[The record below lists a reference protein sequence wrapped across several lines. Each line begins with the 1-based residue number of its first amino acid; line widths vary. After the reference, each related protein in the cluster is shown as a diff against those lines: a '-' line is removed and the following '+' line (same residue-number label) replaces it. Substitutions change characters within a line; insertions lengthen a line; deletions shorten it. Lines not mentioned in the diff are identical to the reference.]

1 MELQNLACPVPLQ
14 KLLVC
19 VDDSPDSTGA
29 ITAGLTLARS
39 CGSKLFLLQVVEV
52 IPQYE
57 LHAPDLMMTPPQ
69 VDLEFI
75 KLREKAV
82 RSRLEEWQA
91 KAANQGIEL
100 EIRVRSDTAAYTG
113 ILEEAEVIQPQLL
126 IMGRH
131 GRTALDRMVMGSV
144 TAKIIGHSHY
154 NVLVVPRQAILDFHH
169 LLIASDGSPFSAAA
183 WEEAL
188 RITRTAGSSLM
199 AVSVA
204 RDDSAVTRTEETLQQ
219 MKEAAARAGV
229 PLEAQMLRGR
239 PFEAILNAA
248 AMKQVDLIILGS
260 HGRTGLKRLLLGSV
274 AERIIGLAP
283 CPVLV
288 VKKK

>member
-1 MELQNLACPVPLQ
+1 MEPQNLACPVPLQ

-29 ITAGLTLARS
+29 ITAGLALARS
-39 CGSKLFLLQVVEV
+39 CRSKLFLLQVVEV
-52 IPQYE
+52 IPAYE
-57 LHAPDLMMTPPQ
+57 LQGPDLMSLPTQP
-69 VDLEFI
+69 DLELL
-75 KLREKAV
+75 KLREKAT
-82 RSRLEEWQA
+82 RERLEAWQVETA
-91 KAANQGIEL
+91 KQGIDL
-100 EIRVRSDTAAYTG
+100 EIRVHIDTAAYGG
-113 ILEEAEVIQPQLL
+113 ILEEAETIQPQLI

-131 GRTALDRMVMGSV
+131 GRTALGRMVMGSV
-144 TAKIIGHSHY
+144 TAKIIGHSHF
-154 NVLVVPRQAILDFHH
+154 NVLVVPEQATLDFHR
-169 LLIASDGSPFSAAA
+169 LLIASDGSPFSDAA

-188 RITRTAGSSLM
+188 SIARIAGSSLL

-204 RDDSAVTRTEETLQQ
+204 RDDSAVSRTEETLQRLQ
-219 MKEAAARAGV
+219 AAAAQAGV
-229 PLEAQMLRGR
+229 PLETQMLRGR

-274 AERIIGLAP
+274 AERVIGLAS

-288 VKKK
+288 AKKK

>member
-14 KLLVC
+14 KLMVC
-19 VDDSPDSTGA
+19 VDGSPNSAGA
-29 ITAGLTLARS
+29 VAAGLTLARS
-39 CGSKLFLLQVVEV
+39 CGSKLLLLQVVEI
-52 IPQYE
+52 IPRYE
-57 LHAPDLMMTPPQ
+57 LYGPDLMPPPPQ
-69 VDLEFI
+69 PDLEFL
-75 KLREKAV
+75 KLREESV
-82 RSRLEEWQA
+82 RSRLEEWQTE
-91 KAANQGIEL
+91 AANQGIDL
-100 EIRVRSDTAAYTG
+100 EIRVHSDTAVYTG
-113 ILEEAEVIQPQLL
+113 ILEVAAAMQPQLI

-131 GRTALDRMVMGSV
+131 GRTGLDRMVMGSV
-144 TAKIIGHSHY
+144 TAKIVGHSHY
-154 NVLVVPRQAILDFHH
+154 NVLVVPQQAILDFHR
-169 LLIASDGSPFSAAA
+169 LLIASDGSPFSVAA

-188 RITRTAGSSLM
+188 SITRTAGSSLM

-204 RDDSAVTRTEETLQQ
+204 RDDSAVTRTEETLRQ
-219 MKEAAARAGV
+219 MQEAAAQAGV

-274 AERIIGLAP
+274 AERVIGLAP

>member
-1 MELQNLACPVPLQ
+1 MEPQNLACPVPLQ

-29 ITAGLTLARS
+29 ITAGLALARS
-39 CGSKLFLLQVVEV
+39 CRSKIFLLQVVEI
-52 IPQYE
+52 IPAYE
-57 LHAPDLMMTPPQ
+57 FQGPDLIPPPVQ
-69 VDLEFI
+69 PDLELL
-75 KLREKAV
+75 KLRESAV
-82 RSRLEEWQA
+82 RDRLAAWQTEA
-91 KAANQGIEL
+91 GNQGIDL
-100 EIRVRSDTAAYTG
+100 EIRVHIDTAAYNG
-113 ILEEAEVIQPQLL
+113 ILEDAETIQPQLI

-131 GRTALDRMVMGSV
+131 GRSALDRMVMGSV
-144 TAKIIGHSHY
+144 TAKIIGHSHF
-154 NVLVVPRQAILDFHH
+154 NVLVVPGQATLNFHR
-169 LLIASDGSPFSAAA
+169 LLIASDGSPFSDAA

-188 RITRTAGSSLM
+188 SITRIAGSSLL

-204 RDDSAVTRTEETLQQ
+204 RDDSAVTRTQGTLQRLQ
-219 MKEAAARAGV
+219 AAAAQAGI
-229 PLEAQMLRGR
+229 PLETQILRGR

-274 AERIIGLAP
+274 AERVIGLAS

-288 VKKK
+288 AKKK

>member
-14 KLLVC
+14 RLMVC
-19 VDDSPDSTGA
+19 VDDSADSAGVVA
-29 ITAGLTLARS
+29 AGLTLARS
-39 CGSKLFLLQVVEV
+39 CRSKLFLLQVVEI
-52 IPQYE
+52 IPGYE
-57 LHAPDLMMTPPQ
+57 LHAPDLMSTSPQ
-69 VDLEFI
+69 PDLEFL
-75 KLREKAV
+75 KLREKTV
-82 RSRLEEWQA
+82 RSRLEEWQTE
-91 KAANQGIEL
+91 AANQGIDL
-100 EIRVRSDTAAYTG
+100 EIRVQIDMAAYAG
-113 ILEEAEVIQPQLL
+113 ILEEAEAIQPQLI

-131 GRTALDRMVMGSV
+131 GRTGMDRMVMGSV
-144 TAKIIGHSHY
+144 TAKIIGHSHF
-154 NVLVVPRQAILDFHH
+154 NVLVVPRQATLDFRR
-169 LLIASDGSPFSAAA
+169 LLIASDGSPFSATA

-188 RITRTAGSSLM
+188 SIARAAGSSLL

-204 RDDSAVTRTEETLQQ
+204 RDDSAVTRTAETLRQ
-219 MKEAAARAGV
+219 MQEAAAQAGV

-274 AERIIGLAP
+274 AERVIGLAP

>member
-1 MELQNLACPVPLQ
+1 MEPQNLACPVPLQ

-29 ITAGLTLARS
+29 ITAGLALARS
-39 CGSKLFLLQVVEV
+39 CRSKLFLLQVVEV
-52 IPQYE
+52 IPAYE
-57 LHAPDLMMTPPQ
+57 LQGPDLMSLPTQP
-69 VDLEFI
+69 DLELL
-75 KLREKAV
+75 KLREKAT
-82 RSRLEEWQA
+82 RERLEAWQTEAA
-91 KAANQGIEL
+91 KQGIDL
-100 EIRVRSDTAAYTG
+100 EIRVHIDTAAYSG
-113 ILEEAEVIQPQLL
+113 ILEEAETIQPQLI

-131 GRTALDRMVMGSV
+131 GRTALGRMVMGSV
-144 TAKIIGHSHY
+144 TAKIIGHSHF
-154 NVLVVPRQAILDFHH
+154 NVLVVPEQATLDFHR
-169 LLIASDGSPFSAAA
+169 LLIASDGSPFSDAA

-188 RITRTAGSSLM
+188 SIARIAGSSLL

-204 RDDSAVTRTEETLQQ
+204 RDDSAVSRTEETLQRLQ
-219 MKEAAARAGV
+219 AAAAQAGV
-229 PLEAQMLRGR
+229 PLETQILRGR

-274 AERIIGLAP
+274 AERVIGLAS

-288 VKKK
+288 AKKK

>member
-1 MELQNLACPVPLQ
+1 VPLQ

-29 ITAGLTLARS
+29 ITAGLALARS
-39 CGSKLFLLQVVEV
+39 CRSKLFLLQVVEV
-52 IPQYE
+52 IPAYE
-57 LHAPDLMMTPPQ
+57 LQGPDLMSLPTQP
-69 VDLEFI
+69 DLELL
-75 KLREKAV
+75 KLREKAT
-82 RSRLEEWQA
+82 RERLEAWQTEAA
-91 KAANQGIEL
+91 KQGIDL
-100 EIRVRSDTAAYTG
+100 EIRVHIDTAAYGG
-113 ILEEAEVIQPQLL
+113 ILEEAETIQPQLI

-131 GRTALDRMVMGSV
+131 GRTALGRMVMGSV
-144 TAKIIGHSHY
+144 TAKIIGHSHF
-154 NVLVVPRQAILDFHH
+154 NVLVVPEQATLDFHR
-169 LLIASDGSPFSAAA
+169 LLIASDGSPFSDAA

-188 RITRTAGSSLM
+188 SIARIAGSSLL

-204 RDDSAVTRTEETLQQ
+204 RDDSAVSRTEETLQRLQ
-219 MKEAAARAGV
+219 AAAAQAGV
-229 PLEAQMLRGR
+229 PLETQILRGR

-274 AERIIGLAP
+274 AERVIGLAS

-288 VKKK
+288 AKKK

>member
-1 MELQNLACPVPLQ
+1 MEPQNLACPVPLQ

-29 ITAGLTLARS
+29 ITAGLALARS
-39 CGSKLFLLQVVEV
+39 CRSKLFLLQVVEI
-52 IPQYE
+52 IPAYE
-57 LHAPDLMMTPPQ
+57 LHGPDLIPPPVQ
-69 VDLEFI
+69 PDLELL
-75 KLREKAV
+75 KLREQAV
-82 RSRLEEWQA
+82 RDRLGVWQTE
-91 KAANQGIEL
+91 AANQGIDL
-100 EIRVRSDTAAYTG
+100 EIRVHIDTAAYGG
-113 ILEEAEVIQPQLL
+113 ILEEAATIQPQMI

-131 GRTALDRMVMGSV
+131 GRTGLARMVMGSV
-144 TAKIIGHSHY
+144 TAKIIGHSHF
-154 NVLVVPRQAILDFHH
+154 NVLVVPAQATLDFHR
-169 LLIASDGSPFSAAA
+169 LLIASDGSPFSDAA

-188 RITRTAGSSLM
+188 SITRIAGSSLL

-204 RDDSAVTRTEETLQQ
+204 RDDSAVPRTEETLQRLQ
-219 MKEAAARAGV
+219 AAAAQAGV
-229 PLEAQMLRGR
+229 PLETQILQGR

-274 AERIIGLAP
+274 AERVIGLAS

-288 VKKK
+288 AKKK

>member
-1 MELQNLACPVPLQ
+1 MELQNLTCPASLQ

-19 VDDSPDSTGA
+19 VDDSPDSAGA

-39 CGSKLFLLQVVEV
+39 CKSKLFLLQVVEI
-52 IPQYE
+52 IPAYE
-57 LHAPDLMMTPPQ
+57 LHGPDLVPPPPQ
-69 VDLEFI
+69 PSLEFLE
-75 KLREKAV
+75 LREKAV
-82 RSRLEEWQA
+82 RSRLEEWQNE
-91 KAANQGIEL
+91 AASQGIDL
-100 EIRVRSDTAAYTG
+100 EIRVRSDTAAYSG
-113 ILEEAEVIQPQLL
+113 ILEEAETIQPQLL

-131 GRTALDRMVMGSV
+131 GRTGLDRMVMGSV
-144 TAKIIGHSHY
+144 TAKIIGHSHF
-154 NVLVVPRQAILDFHH
+154 NVLVVPQQATLDFHR

-188 RITRTAGSSLM
+188 SITRTAGSSLL

-204 RDDSAVTRTEETLQQ
+204 RDDSAVARTQETLRQ
-219 MKEAAARAGV
+219 MQEAAAQAGI
-229 PLEAQMLRGR
+229 PLEVQMLRGR

-274 AERIIGLAP
+274 AERVIGLAS

-288 VKKK
+288 AKKK

>member
-1 MELQNLACPVPLQ
+1 MEPQNLACPVPLQ

-29 ITAGLTLARS
+29 ITAGLALARS
-39 CGSKLFLLQVVEV
+39 CRSKLFLLQVVEV
-52 IPQYE
+52 IPAYE
-57 LHAPDLMMTPPQ
+57 LQGPDLMSLPTQP
-69 VDLEFI
+69 DLELL
-75 KLREKAV
+75 KLREKAT
-82 RSRLEEWQA
+82 RERLEAWQTEAA
-91 KAANQGIEL
+91 KQGIDL
-100 EIRVRSDTAAYTG
+100 EIRVHIDTAAYGG
-113 ILEEAEVIQPQLL
+113 ILEEAETIQPQLI

-131 GRTALDRMVMGSV
+131 GRTALGRMVMGSV
-144 TAKIIGHSHY
+144 TAKIIGHSHF
-154 NVLVVPRQAILDFHH
+154 NVLVVPEQATLDFHR
-169 LLIASDGSPFSAAA
+169 LLIASDGSPFSDAA

-188 RITRTAGSSLM
+188 SIARIAGSSLL

-204 RDDSAVTRTEETLQQ
+204 RDDSAVSRTEETLQRLQ
-219 MKEAAARAGV
+219 AAAAQAGV
-229 PLEAQMLRGR
+229 PLETQMLRGR

-274 AERIIGLAP
+274 AERVIGLAS

-288 VKKK
+288 AKKK

>member
-1 MELQNLACPVPLQ
+1 MELQNLACPVALQ

-19 VDDSPDSTGA
+19 VDDSADSAGA
-29 ITAGLTLARS
+29 IAAGLTLARS
-39 CGSKLFLLQVVEV
+39 CRSKLFLLQVVEI
-52 IPQYE
+52 IPGYE
-57 LHAPDLMMTPPQ
+57 IQAPDLMPPPPQ
-69 VDLEFI
+69 PDLEFL
-75 KLREKAV
+75 KLRENAV
-82 RSRLEEWQA
+82 RTRLEEWQT
-91 KAANQGIEL
+91 KAADQGIDL
-100 EIRVRSDTAAYTG
+100 EIRVQTDTAVYTG
-113 ILEEAEVIQPQLL
+113 ILEEADAIQPQLI

-131 GRTALDRMVMGSV
+131 GRTGLDRMVMGSV
-144 TAKIIGHSHY
+144 TAKIISHSHY
-154 NVLVVPRQAILDFHH
+154 NVLVVPGQASLDFHR

-188 RITRTAGSSLM
+188 SISRIAGSSLM

-204 RDDSAVTRTEETLQQ
+204 RDDSGVARSEETLRQ
-219 MKEAAARAGV
+219 MQEAAAQAGV
-229 PLEAQMLRGR
+229 PLEVQMLRGR

-248 AMKQVDLIILGS
+248 AMKQVDLVILGS

-274 AERIIGLAP
+274 AERVIGLAP

>member
-1 MELQNLACPVPLQ
+1 MELQKLACPVPLQ

-29 ITAGLTLARS
+29 VTAGLTLARS
-39 CGSKLFLLQVVEV
+39 CRSKLFLLQVVEV
-52 IPQYE
+52 IPVYE
-57 LHAPDLMMTPPQ
+57 LHAPDLMPPPPQ
-69 VDLEFI
+69 PDLELL
-75 KLREKAV
+75 KLQEEAV
-82 RSRLEEWQA
+82 RSRLEGWRTE
-91 KAANQGIEL
+91 AANQGIDL
-100 EIRVRSDTAAYTG
+100 EIRVHRDTAASSG
-113 ILEEAEVIQPQLL
+113 ILEEAEEIQPQLI

-131 GRTALDRMVMGSV
+131 GRTGLDRMVMGSV
-144 TAKIIGHSHY
+144 TAKIIGHSHF
-154 NVLVVPRQAILDFHH
+154 NVLVVPRQATLDFHR

-188 RITRTAGSSLM
+188 SIARTAGSSLM

-204 RDDSAVTRTEETLQQ
+204 RDDAAVARTEETLQRMQ
-219 MKEAAARAGV
+219 EAAAQAGV
-229 PLEAQMLRGR
+229 PLEAQILRGR

-274 AERIIGLAP
+274 AERVIGLAS

>member
-91 KAANQGIEL
+91 KAANQGLEL